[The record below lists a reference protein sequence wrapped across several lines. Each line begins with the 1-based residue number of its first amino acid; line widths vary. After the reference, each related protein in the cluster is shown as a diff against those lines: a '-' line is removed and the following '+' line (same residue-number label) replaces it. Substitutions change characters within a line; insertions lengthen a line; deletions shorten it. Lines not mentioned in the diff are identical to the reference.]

1 MATLTNHGHIA
12 ITKSLLRDPIYGVVT
27 IINFII
33 KTLGIERAFAF
44 GFTVAT
50 GILADENEVLAN
62 ESMSIMEGCP
72 PNPVSRSSENC
83 GGGAFFRDEN
93 TSGEFNAVAH
103 GNHVTL
109 ESVIPA

>member
-12 ITKSLLRDPIYGVVT
+12 ITKSLLRDPVDRVVT
-27 IINFII
+27 IIDFII
-33 KTLGIERAFAF
+33 KTLGIESAFAF

-50 GILADENEVLAN
+50 GILADKDKVLTS
-62 ESMSIMEGCP
+62 ESMSIMESCP
-72 PNPVSRSSENC
+72 PNPVSRSSEYRS
-83 GGGAFFRDEN
+83 GWTFFRDKN

-109 ESVIPA
+109 ESVISA